1 MSTWTLIILIYAG
14 AWAKGDSVALDHIG
28 GYPDKAAC
36 VAAGAALDPLTA
48 GTAKETRYVCVQSK

>member
-14 AWAKGDSVALDHIG
+14 AWAEGDSVALDHIG

-36 VAAGAALDPLTA
+36 VAAGEAVKPMTA
-48 GTAKETRYVCVQSK
+48 NTTKETRYVCVQSK